1 MGLEDQPWFLNT
13 VVDVQTSLSPDALLK
28 RCKDIEA
35 QLGRIQ
41 RQRWGPREVD
51 IDILIYGHWIIQTPH
66 LNVPH
71 LRINE
76 RQFVLQPLLELLPGG
91 RHPKTGETFKRLA
104 AQLDDDKKVEL
115 FKRKS

>member
-1 MGLEDQPWFLNT
+1 M
-13 VVDVQTSLSPDALLK
+13 
-28 RCKDIEA
+28 
-35 QLGRIQ
+35 
-41 RQRWGPREVD
+41 D
-51 IDILIYGHWIIQTPH
+51 IDIVIYGHWIIQTPH

-91 RHPKTGETFKRLA
+91 RHSKTGETFKRLA